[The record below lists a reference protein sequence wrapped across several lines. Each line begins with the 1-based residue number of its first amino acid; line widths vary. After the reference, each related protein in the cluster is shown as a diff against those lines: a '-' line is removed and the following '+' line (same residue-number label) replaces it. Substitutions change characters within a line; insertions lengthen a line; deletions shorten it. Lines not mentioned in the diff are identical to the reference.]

1 MEKLNIIELKIPNLG
16 EAESTEIIEINVKSG
31 DIVKLNDPLI
41 VLESEKAAME
51 VPSDYD
57 GKIIEILVKE
67 GDSVNEGMLF
77 AKIEAKAAAKIKKET
92 EKPKPKELI
101 KSEQSIKKDIVP
113 ITGINAGPAVRKYAR
128 ELEIDLTQI
137 QGSGKNKRITK
148 DDLKNYIHSH
158 KESITNLKTYKEA
171 DFSEEGNYSLQ
182 KMSKIR
188 ILGAKNV
195 QAAWNSIPHVT
206 HFDEINMSN
215 INRVR
220 QKINVN
226 PLAFMVKALSR
237 ALKEFPI
244 FNSSLVEDD
253 HLVIKEYINVGIA
266 VDTEDG
272 LVVPVI
278 QNADKLS
285 VEEISLQIK
294 ELAEKSR
301 NKKLLNTDLANRT
314 FSVSSLGKLGG
325 LGFTP
330 IINPPDVAI
339 ISMSKTFK
347 RLVLAEELEIMP
359 IAMSYDHRVINGADA
374 GRFMVFLKEIMDNFN
389 DWYIANIFSDW
400 SSLNFSG

>member
-1 MEKLNIIELKIPNLG
+1 MEKLNVIELKIPNLG

-31 DIVKLNDPLI
+31 DVVKLNDPLI

-67 GDSVNEGMLF
+67 GDSVNEGQLF
-77 AKIEAKAAAKIKKET
+77 AKIEAKAPEKIKKET
-92 EKPKPKELI
+92 EKPKPKE
-101 KSEQSIKKDIVP
+101 SIRLEESTKRENMP

-128 ELEIDLTQI
+128 ELDIDLTQI
-137 QGSGKNKRITK
+137 QGTGKNKRITK
-148 DDLKNYIHSH
+148 DDLKNYIHSTKQTPQDLKAY
-158 KESITNLKTYKEA
+158 KES

-206 HFDEINMSN
+206 HFDEINMFN

-220 QKINVN
+220 KKINVN
-226 PLAFMVKALSR
+226 PLAFMIKALSA

-244 FNSSLVEDD
+244 FNSSLIEDD

-285 VEEISLQIK
+285 LEEISLKIK

-301 NKKLLNTDLANRT
+301 NKKLLNTDLASRT

-374 GRFMVFLKEIMDNFN
+374 GRFMVFLKESLDNFN
-389 DWYIANIFSDW
+389 D
-400 SSLNFSG
+400 

>member
-1 MEKLNIIELKIPNLG
+1 MEKLNVIELKIPNLG

-67 GDSVNEGMLF
+67 GDSVNEGQLF
-77 AKIEAKAAAKIKKET
+77 AKIEAKIPEKIKKEI
-92 EKPKPKELI
+92 EKPKPKEPI
-101 KSEQSIKKDIVP
+101 RSEKSIKRENIS

-128 ELEIDLTQI
+128 ELDINLTQI
-137 QGSGKNKRITK
+137 QGTGKNKRITK
-148 DDLKNYIHSH
+148 DDLKNYIHSTKQSSPDLKAY
-158 KESITNLKTYKEA
+158 KES

-220 QKINVN
+220 KKINVN
-226 PLAFMVKALSR
+226 PLAFMVKALSKT
-237 ALKEFPI
+237 LKEFPI
-244 FNSSLVEDD
+244 FNSSLVEND

-374 GRFMVFLKEIMDNFN
+374 GRFMVFLKELLDNY
-389 DWYIANIFSDW
+389 D
-400 SSLNFSG
+400 

>member
-31 DIVKLNDPLI
+31 EIVKLNDPLI

-67 GDSVNEGMLF
+67 GDNVNEGQLF
-77 AKIEAKAAAKIKKET
+77 AKIEAKVTEKIKKEI
-92 EKPKPKELI
+92 EKPKPKDSVRLE
-101 KSEQSIKKDIVP
+101 ESIKRDNMP

-128 ELEIDLTQI
+128 ELDIDLIQI

-148 DDLKNYIHSH
+148 DDLKNYIHSTKQTSPDLKAY
-158 KESITNLKTYKEA
+158 KES

-220 QKINVN
+220 KKINVN
-226 PLAFMVKALSR
+226 PLAFMIKALSN

-244 FNSSLVEDD
+244 FNSSLIEDD
-253 HLVIKEYINVGIA
+253 HLVIKEYINIGIA

-285 VEEISLQIK
+285 LEEISLKIK

-301 NKKLLNTDLANRT
+301 NKKLLNTDLASRT

-389 DWYIANIFSDW
+389 D
-400 SSLNFSG
+400 

>member
-67 GDSVNEGMLF
+67 GDSVNEGQLF
-77 AKIEAKAAAKIKKET
+77 AKIEAKVPEKIKKET
-92 EKPKPKELI
+92 EKPKPKESVRL
-101 KSEQSIKKDIVP
+101 EESIKRDNMP

-128 ELEIDLTQI
+128 ELDIDLTQI

-148 DDLKNYIHSH
+148 DDLKNYIHSTKQTSSDLKAY
-158 KESITNLKTYKEA
+158 KES

-220 QKINVN
+220 KKINVN
-226 PLAFMVKALSR
+226 PLAFMIKALSA

-244 FNSSLVEDD
+244 FNSSLIEDD
-253 HLVIKEYINVGIA
+253 HLVIKEYINIGIA

-285 VEEISLQIK
+285 LEEISLKIK

-374 GRFMVFLKEIMDNFN
+374 GRFMVFLKEILDNFN
-389 DWYIANIFSDW
+389 D
-400 SSLNFSG
+400 

>member
-77 AKIEAKAAAKIKKET
+77 AKIEAKAAAKIKKEI

-101 KSEQSIKKDIVP
+101 KSEESIKKDIVP

-148 DDLKNYIHSH
+148 EDLKNYIHSH
-158 KESITNLKTYKEA
+158 KESITNLKTYKES
-171 DFSEEGNYSLQ
+171 DFSEEGDYSLQ

-374 GRFMVFLKEIMDNFN
+374 GRFMVFLKEILDNFN
-389 DWYIANIFSDW
+389 D
-400 SSLNFSG
+400 